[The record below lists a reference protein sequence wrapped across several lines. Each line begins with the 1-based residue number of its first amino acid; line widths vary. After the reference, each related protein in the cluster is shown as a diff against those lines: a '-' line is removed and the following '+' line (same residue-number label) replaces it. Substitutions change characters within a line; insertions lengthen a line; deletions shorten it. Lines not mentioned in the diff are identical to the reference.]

1 MASACV
7 SMAGSP
13 KPRTPILPSPT
24 RQTLYR
30 VVLIHVS
37 VTLVDRA
44 VPLVQHPGHLRTI
57 LRPRLQQVIKRAH
70 RRRRF
75 AHDALPVRA
84 VAAHCG
90 DAAVAINRWGHV
102 DIRDE

>member
-44 VPLVQHPGHLRTI
+44 VTLVQYPGHLRTI
-57 LRPRLQQVIKRAH
+57 LRRPRLQQVIKRTH
-70 RRRRF
+70 RRRRL

-84 VAAHCG
+84 VATHCG
-90 DAAVAINRWGHV
+90 NTTVAI
-102 DIRDE
+102 D